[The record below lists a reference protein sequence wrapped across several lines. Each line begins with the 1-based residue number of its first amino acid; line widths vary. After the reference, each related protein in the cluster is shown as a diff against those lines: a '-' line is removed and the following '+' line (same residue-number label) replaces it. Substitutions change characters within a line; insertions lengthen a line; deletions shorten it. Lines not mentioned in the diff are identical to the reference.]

1 MIRDKEK
8 LIYPELSYDVVGI
21 LFDTHNQLGGALKEK
36 HYQRAVAKLLKEK
49 GIAFEEQYMIPVKLG
64 EKEVGKYFFDFLI
77 EDRLI
82 LEIKV
87 GRLKKEY
94 FDQLHSY
101 IKTSGKKLGILAIF
115 TENEVKFR
123 RILNIY

>member
-1 MIRDKEK
+1 MLKDKEK

-21 LFDTHNQLGGALKEK
+21 LFDAHNQLGGALKEM
-36 HYQRAVAKLLKEK
+36 HYQRAIVKLLKEK
-49 GIAFEEQYMIPVKLG
+49 GLSFEEQYMIPIKLG

-77 EDRLI
+77 EDKLI
-82 LEIKV
+82 LEIKI
-87 GRLKKEY
+87 GRLKREY
-94 FDQLHSY
+94 FEQLHSY